1 MISRGIDALRA
12 ATTPGATTP
21 GAEATNAARA
31 VERADHDFRR
41 ALLYELLRPMTEA
54 LFRPSEGED
63 GGLMQTSGLDAYGG
77 FWTEAMADRLASSWP
92 SSGLSAPSA
101 SPTGADA
108 TATVPPK
115 PRLDA
120 SPTPSLP
127 DELLARAG
135 RLFDLP
141 VNLLRAVVQVESG
154 GRPDAVSPAGAVGL
168 MQLMPATA
176 RELGVEN
183 SKDPWQNIA
192 GGAKYLARQLQ
203 RFGQLEEALA
213 AYNAGPGAV
222 ARHGGIPPYAETR
235 NYVERVL
242 DLKARFDRSDPSGA

>member
-1 MISRGIDALRA
+1 VIPRSVDAIRSALSSA
-12 ATTPGATTP
+12 ATPGGETAP
-21 GAEATNAARA
+21 AARST
-31 VERADHDFRR
+31 ERADHDFRR

-63 GGLMQTSGLDAYGG
+63 AALMQTSGLDAYGG
-77 FWTEAMADRLASSWP
+77 FWTEAMADRLAASWP
-92 SSGLSAPSA
+92 STGLTAP
-101 SPTGADA
+101 A
-108 TATVPPK
+108 TAPATVPVTVK
-115 PRLDA
+115 PLPRALSTSA
-120 SPTPSLP
+120 LP
-127 DELLARAG
+127 DDLIARAG

-154 GRPDAVSPAGAVGL
+154 GKPDAVSPSGAVGL
-168 MQLMPATA
+168 MQLMPGTA
-176 RELGVEN
+176 RELGVDD
-183 SKDPWQNIA
+183 SKDPWQNIV

-203 RFGQLEEALA
+203 RFGGLEEALA

-242 DLKARFDRSDPSGA
+242 DLKARFDRSDPVGA

>member
-1 MISRGIDALRA
+1 MIPRGVDALRGA
-12 ATTPGATTP
+12 GQPQATQA
-21 GAEATNAARA
+21 GAEATGARA
-31 VERADHDFRR
+31 AERADHDFRR

-63 GGLMQTSGLDAYGG
+63 AALMQTSGLDAYGG
-77 FWTEAMADRLASSWP
+77 FWTEAMADRLAASWP
-92 SSGLSAPSA
+92 STGLSAPA
-101 SPTGADA
+101 AARADA
-108 TATVPPK
+108 TAAAPPK
-115 PRLDA
+115 PLADA
-120 SPTPSLP
+120 SPTPALP
-127 DELLARAG
+127 DDLLARAG

-154 GRPDAVSPAGAVGL
+154 GKPDAVSPAGAVGL

-203 RFGQLEEALA
+203 RFGQVEEALA

-235 NYVERVL
+235 KYVERVL
-242 DLKARFDRSDPSGA
+242 DLKARFDRSDPAGA